1 MEQVRQI
8 GKSIRR
14 SDGPDKVAGRVRFT
28 DDLWPP
34 GLLFAALHTSP
45 HAHARILSIDTAGA
59 LAVPG
64 VRGVFTGRDFPFLIG
79 IYLGDKSPLAV
90 ERVRH
95 FGEAV
100 AAVVAD
106 TEAVAIEASSR
117 IRVRYEPLP
126 VINSPA
132 EALREGS
139 PLLHER
145 MADYFHISEIHP
157 EPGSNIANRTKIRK
171 GDVER
176 GFRTAEVVVEG
187 EFSLPPGDHAAME
200 PRIAIAEIG
209 ADGGVVIRSS
219 TQAPFVVRELLARP
233 FGIPIGKIKVIAPRV
248 GGGFGGKDGLQLE
261 ALAYLLSK
269 GVGGRPVRLANSREQ
284 DMTSSPGRA
293 GLQARVKL
301 GAMRDGRLVAADLLF
316 LYDSGAYADY
326 AVHVS
331 RAGGFSCPGPY
342 RVPNVRADSLCVYT
356 NHPFATAFRGFGHI
370 EMTFAMER
378 AMEHLAAKLA
388 MDPLALRRMNAV
400 RPGDTT
406 SGNDVLD
413 ESTGDLPLCL
423 DTVARRLDWKE
434 GLRTVLP
441 DGRIRAKGIA
451 SFWKAPSMPTFTDAG
466 AILTFNEDGSC
477 NLSTGIVEIGQGTH
491 TGLAQ
496 IVAERLGI
504 DPSMVHVAPEIATDQ
519 APHDW
524 QTAASRSLFM
534 AGRAAIAAVEDAI
547 AQIKQVA
554 SEPLRCPQ
562 EELVV
567 SGGRVFARHRPEHGL
582 PLSEVVIRYVYPNGN
597 AIGGPV
603 IGRGKYVARGLTG
616 LDPETGAGKPALEWT
631 LGSEGVEIELDPVDG
646 SYRILK
652 AACCMDV
659 GKVINPRLARGQVVG
674 GMAMAIGYAAS
685 EAFSFDP
692 KARVLNGSLRDF
704 KIMRYG
710 EQPEYFVDFAET
722 PQHDGPYGA
731 RGLGEQGILGIPGA
745 LSAALSR
752 AIGIQ
757 IDALPLTAEA
767 VWRAA
772 GGHDAAGGRPRA
784 TTGRSGA
791 AAAALGDAAIPRPGA
806 AAGSESGAPE

>member
-14 SDGPDKVAGRVRFT
+14 SDGPDKVTGRVRFT

-34 GLLFAALHTSP
+34 GLLFAALLTSP
-45 HAHARILSIDTAGA
+45 HAHAKILSIDTAGA
-59 LAVPG
+59 QTVPG
-64 VRGVFTGRDFPFLIG
+64 VRAIFTGRDFPFLIG
-79 IYLGDKSPLAV
+79 IYLGDKNPLAV

-95 FGEAV
+95 HGEAV

-106 TEAVAIEASSR
+106 SEAAAIEATTR

-126 VINSPA
+126 VIDTPG
-132 EALREGS
+132 EAIREGA
-139 PLLHER
+139 PILHDR
-145 MADYFHISEIHP
+145 MADYFHIPEIHP
-157 EPGSNIANRTKIRK
+157 EPGSNVANRTKVRK

-176 GFRTAEVVVEG
+176 GFREAEVVVEG
-187 EFSLPPGDHAAME
+187 EFVLPPGDHAAME
-200 PRIAIAEIG
+200 PRVAIAEIG
-209 ADGGVVIRSS
+209 ADGGVVVRSS
-219 TQAPFVVRELLARP
+219 TQAPFVVRELLARA
-233 FGIPIGKIKVIAPRV
+233 FGIPIGKIKVVAPRV

-284 DMTSSPGRA
+284 DMSSSPGRA

-301 GAMRDGRLVAADLLF
+301 GAMTDGRLVAADLLF

-342 RVPNVRADSLCVYT
+342 RIPNVRADSLCVYT

-378 AMEHLAAKLA
+378 AMEHLAVKLT
-388 MDPLALRRMNAV
+388 MDPLELRRMNAV

-406 SGNDVLD
+406 SGNDLLD

-423 DTVARRLDWKE
+423 DTVAERLDWKK
-434 GLRTVLP
+434 GLRTVLAS
-441 DGRIRAKGIA
+441 GKIRAKGIA
-451 SFWKAPSMPTFTDAG
+451 AFWKAPSMPTFTDAG

-504 DPSMVHVAPEIATDQ
+504 DPPMVHVTPEITTDQ
-519 APHDW
+519 SPHDW

-534 AGRAAIAAVEDAI
+534 AGRAAIAAVDDAI
-547 AQIKQVA
+547 VKIKQVA
-554 SEPLRCPQ
+554 SQPLRCAP

-582 PLSEVVIRYVYPNGN
+582 PLAEVVIHYVYPNGN

-603 IGRGKYVARGLTG
+603 IGRGSYVARGLTG

-659 GKVINPRLARGQVVG
+659 GRVINPRLARGQIVG
-674 GMAMAIGYAAS
+674 GMAMSIGYAAS
-685 EAFSFDP
+685 EAFSFDA

-722 PQHDGPYGA
+722 PQRDGPYGA

-752 AIGIQ
+752 AIGVQ
-757 IDALPLTAEA
+757 LDALPLTAEA

-772 GGHDAAGGRPRA
+772 GEHDGT

-791 AAAALGDAAIPRPGA
+791 AAAALGDAAIRSPSA
-806 AAGSESGAPE
+806 AAEPEGGAPE